1 MTHDRMKMK
10 AEQVQLFY
18 GILGVFD
25 GARALQRIDGRPSL
39 SNYARIVIAH
49 LGDVFIRTGRR
60 ARYGFDIEGHQ
71 HRLDSGLLKLRNDL
85 GFCFRRPSSIPIFS
99 ECFDVRPLRF
109 DPRLRVGIAMKVDHS
124 HALQTLIRR
133 RSVLSIPSPV
143 RCFYS
148 STKNLASARE
158 SLAADLKPVAT

>member
-1 MTHDRMKMK
+1 MPHDRMKMK
-10 AEQVQLFY
+10 TEQVQFFNSV
-18 GILGVFD
+18 LGVFD

-39 SNYARIVIAH
+39 SNHTRIIVSH

-71 HRLDSGLLKLRNDL
+71 HRLDSGFLKLCDDL
-85 GFCFRRPSSIPIFS
+85 GFGFSRPSSVPIFS
-99 ECFDVRPLRF
+99 ERFDVRPLRF

-143 RCFYS
+143 FGA
-148 STKNLASARE
+148 STVRQRTWRPQGNL
-158 SLAADLKPVAT
+158 